1 MAMVPVA
8 TQLSGVDLVKRISE
22 GGVPKDA
29 PQRSGY
35 PLPHDLAEELRAM
48 VARGATVFEG
58 PAIMV
63 KMPYPEPT
71 SAPPGDA
78 LAEGAL
84 GSAKNIDQQAQLVA
98 ATQNKML
105 AEQLLKASPTLRAI
119 TAAATADE
127 QERAGVDLRPSR
139 VIEIMRLEGENASL
153 RAALADLR
161 AEYAALF
168 ALHIKQ
174 PTPIADVVPEFPV
187 RALTHQRQVVGL
199 LTERP
204 A

>member
-8 TQLSGVDLVKRISE
+8 TQLIGVDLVKRITE

-29 PQRSGY
+29 TQRSGY
-35 PLPHDLAEELRAM
+35 PLPNDLAEELRAM

-63 KMPYPEPT
+63 KMPYPEPPN
-71 SAPPGDA
+71 APT
-78 LAEGAL
+78 LEEY
-84 GSAKNIDQQAQLVA
+84 NRFVA
-98 ATQNKML
+98 AASQQTL
-105 AEQLLKASPTLRAI
+105 TVCGRSASPAPDP
-119 TAAATADE
+119 A
-127 QERAGVDLRPSR
+127 PSR

-174 PTPIADVVPEFPV
+174 PAPIADAAPEFPV
-187 RALTHQRQVVGL
+187 RALKWSV
-199 LTERP
+199 
-204 A
+204 